1 MHRFPHLFPLVEEQR
16 AFGTR
21 LLILIRISGLLYLGS
36 SSLGDRAK
44 GKFVYVISGKEI
56 QSEMEEP
63 IKWRATEGGFS
74 K

>member
-1 MHRFPHLFPLVEEQR
+1 MHRFPHLFPLAEEQR

-44 GKFVYVISGKEI
+44 GKFVYVIYGREI

-63 IKWRATEGGFS
+63 IK
-74 K
+74 